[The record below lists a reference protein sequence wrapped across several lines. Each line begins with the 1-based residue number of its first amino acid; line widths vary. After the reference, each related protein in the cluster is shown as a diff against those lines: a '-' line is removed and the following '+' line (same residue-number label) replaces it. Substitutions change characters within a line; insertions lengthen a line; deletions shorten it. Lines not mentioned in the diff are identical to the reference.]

1 MGLDI
6 RTPIGMLF
14 LSIGLLLTGYGL
26 ISDKAIYRASLGINV
41 NLAWGICLLIFG
53 GIMLALGMRGARR
66 MRQTPEVPATE
77 VPVRRGH

>member
-26 ISDKAIYRASLGINV
+26 ISDRAIYRASLGINI
-41 NLAWGICLLIFG
+41 NLGWGICLLIFG
-53 GIMLALGMRGARR
+53 GVMLALGMRGARR
-66 MRQTPEVPATE
+66 MRQAPSSPAGDA
-77 VPVRRGH
+77 PVRRGH